1 MKQINIH
8 KKEQEGKLYEN
19 GVGKKIV
26 GHSKL
31 NVNYVYSSEVK
42 VNVNDLYTD

>member
-1 MKQINIH
+1 MKQWIEFDIH
-8 KKEQEGKLYEN
+8 KKEQEGLLHVYEN

-31 NVNYVYSSEVK
+31 K
-42 VNVNDLYTD
+42 L